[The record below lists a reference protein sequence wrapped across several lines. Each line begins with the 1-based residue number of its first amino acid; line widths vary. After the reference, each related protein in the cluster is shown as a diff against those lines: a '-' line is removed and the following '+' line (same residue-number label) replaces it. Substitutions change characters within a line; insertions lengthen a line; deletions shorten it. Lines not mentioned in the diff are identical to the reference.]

1 MLTVVCPFQKVR
13 HQVWE
18 AFYARLAFTMAT
30 FTVLVPW
37 PGFLLNASGFVSLSM
52 AQLRVYKTD
61 RGT

>member
-18 AFYARLAFTMAT
+18 DFYAHLACNMVA

-37 PGFLLNASGFVSLSM
+37 PGCLLNASGFVPLAM
-52 AQLRVYKTD
+52 AQLRVQD
-61 RGT
+61 